1 MKTFVAPGAAFQLPS
16 PACEAATATVPAP
29 VNVSVV
35 PFVIEAGP
43 ETTAKETSSPLD
55 ADAANATAFVAVWSP
70 MAGKSIVWFA
80 LARVVT
86 VAVSEGAPAPPAFS
100 ARTRK

>member
-43 ETTAKETSSPLD
+43 ETTANETPSPLD
-55 ADAANATAFVAVWSP
+55 AVADSATTLVAAWSP
-70 MAGKSIVWFA
+70 MAGKSIVWLIA
-80 LARVVT
+80 ETTKTPEA
-86 VAVSEGAPAPPAFS
+86 EP
-100 ARTRK
+100 